1 MAGKYINILLAG
13 LLTILLLA
21 CSDDR
26 DSLSGQASGDPLL
39 TFNMTRAGGDIV
51 SNTLVYLFD
60 GDGGDAG
67 RFNQKVQRVTYAP
80 DRLSMTVAAG
90 TWNIALVTANT
101 DFSGGLIQPMRSA
114 AREDLKM
121 WETRT
126 SGGVLPSMPELRTAN
141 IDGQLVIGGQDNSVP
156 GTTILSRNVALVKVV
171 IADAGGLDV
180 NGTHNFALKDV
191 PTTLNWEGGLFP
203 TAKNPRVSSVP
214 MTGTFRVKDSTSLP
228 GHQRSDT
235 LYFVIPAHKGNDYLS
250 VNPKDTTESHMK
262 VSVDLACEGGIRF
275 KKTDVVIPRVPRVN
289 GILLVRLLVGGKLDV
304 TADVLGWEDVE
315 LNADLSQTQ
324 LYTDKAS
331 VGLSHKDTLYVNTN
345 ALDFTVDYPTGG
357 WITSV
362 RKIADNGVEITAN
375 VDTYV
380 DGQPRSSYITVKA
393 NNVTKKI
400 PVTQRPDEGT
410 ITVDNKRLVFCPNL
424 HENRQVAITS
434 TGGNWK
440 FLTTNPRK
448 AAANVQSG
456 NAGISNVNFTRS
468 SVAYNKTLDEGHLV
482 YGDTLVIVK
491 NVMTL
496 DTDTIRLVNCYIYV
510 DNDNTIDASAPQGT
524 ETQAVTNS
532 QDVVVYG
539 GTKMIEN
546 FVPQQTWIH
555 DISWDP
561 IGQILSFT
569 TDRNTG
575 NANPEDNDEPRSGTM
590 RFRHASCPDYEVTAN
605 VYQDIIVTIPPFH
618 YFVVKFTWSGS
629 TDVDIAVEFAG
640 NHLTNVGSNNS
651 EYDKIPVGFGMQDNN
666 PGKGVTG
673 SGGGNTDGRVSF
685 AYNGG
690 TLLEWGGDARSGQG
704 ETTFFNAPLFEGD
717 ANSPR
722 KIKLEVYAIWY
733 TSSRPSNT
741 AMNLHMY
748 AYENGTMERGTN
760 ASGDNNKFNFY
771 NRGGTLLYSEGY
783 AITVT
788 SYGSSKAK
796 TYTTSYGHI
805 ATITYDRVKHSASV
819 SVHVPNTKL
828 TTTRS
833 MNTNAV
839 ETSSEEVIVEPEMI
853 GRDENGKA
861 IYAE

>member
-1 MAGKYINILLAG
+1 MTRCILL
-13 LLTILLLA
+13 
-21 CSDDR
+21 
-26 DSLSGQASGDPLL
+26 
-39 TFNMTRAGGDIV
+39 
-51 SNTLVYLFD
+51 
-60 GDGGDAG
+60 
-67 RFNQKVQRVTYAP
+67 
-80 DRLSMTVAAG
+80 
-90 TWNIALVTANT
+90 
-101 DFSGGLIQPMRSA
+101 
-114 AREDLKM
+114 
-121 WETRT
+121 
-126 SGGVLPSMPELRTAN
+126 
-141 IDGQLVIGGQDNSVP
+141 
-156 GTTILSRNVALVKVV
+156 SR
-171 IADAGGLDV
+171 
-180 NGTHNFALKDV
+180 
-191 PTTLNWEGGLFP
+191 
-203 TAKNPRVSSVP
+203 
-214 MTGTFRVKDSTSLP
+214 
-228 GHQRSDT
+228 
-235 LYFVIPAHKGNDYLS
+235 AHKGNDYLS

-262 VSVDLACEGGIRF
+262 VSVDLACEGGTRF

-345 ALDFTVDYPTGG
+345 AWILR
-357 WITSV
+357 WITRQEV
-362 RKIADNGVEITAN
+362 GLLPFGRIADNGVEITAN

-524 ETQAVTNS
+524 ETQAITNS

-539 GTKMIEN
+539 GMKMIEN

-666 PGKGVTG
+666 SGKGVTG
-673 SGGGNTDGRVSF
+673 NGGGTNPGRVSF

-690 TLLEWGGDARSGQG
+690 TLLEWGGDATKGQG

-733 TSSRPSNT
+733 TSSKPSNT

-748 AYENGTMERGTN
+748 AYENGTMERGVN
-760 ASGDNNKFNFY
+760 ATGDNNKFNFY
-771 NRGGTLLYSEGY
+771 NRDGTLLYSEGY
-783 AITVT
+783 AITVA
-788 SYGSSKAK
+788 SYGQSKAK
-796 TYTTSYGHI
+796 SYTTSYGHI

-819 SVHVPNTKL
+819 SVHVPFTKL

-833 MNTNAV
+833 MNMNTV

>member
-13 LLTILLLA
+13 LLIILLSA

-26 DSLSGQASGDPLL
+26 DSLSEQESGDPLL
-39 TFNMTRAGGDIV
+39 TFSMTRASGDIV

-60 GDGGDAG
+60 GSGSDAG
-67 RFNQKVQRVTYAP
+67 KFNQKVQGVTYAT
-80 DRLSMTVAAG
+80 DRLSMTVTAG
-90 TWNIALVTANT
+90 TWDIALVTANT
-101 DFSGGLIQPMRSA
+101 DFSGGMIQPVRGA
-114 AREDLKM
+114 ARKDLKM

-126 SGGVLPSMPELRTAN
+126 VGGVLPSMPELRTAN
-141 IDGQLVIGGQDNSVP
+141 VNGQLVIGGQDNSVT

-180 NGTHNFALKDV
+180 NGTHTLELKDV

-203 TAKNPRVSSVP
+203 TAREPKMSSIP

-228 GHQRSDT
+228 GHQHSDT
-235 LYFVIPAHKGNDYLS
+235 LYFVVPAHKGNDYLHA
-250 VNPKDTTESHMK
+250 NPKDTVEKHMK
-262 VSVDLACEGGIRF
+262 VSVNLACEGGTRF
-275 KKTDVVIPRVPRVN
+275 QKKDVVIPRVPRVN

-304 TADVLGWEDVE
+304 TADILDWEDVD

-324 LYTDKAS
+324 LYTDKAT
-331 VGLSHKDTLYVNTN
+331 VGLSYKDTLYVNTN
-345 ALDFTVDYPTGG
+345 ASDFTVDYPAGG

-362 RKIADNGVEITAN
+362 NKIANNGVEITAN
-375 VDTYV
+375 VDTYI
-380 DGQPRSSYITVKA
+380 DGHPRTSYITVKA

-400 PVTQRPDEGT
+400 PVIQRPDEGT
-410 ITVDNKRLVFCPNL
+410 ISVDNKRLVFCPNL
-424 HENRQVAITS
+424 HENRQVEITS
-434 TGGNWK
+434 IGGGWK
-440 FLTTNPRK
+440 FLTTDPKK
-448 AAANVQSG
+448 ARANVQNG
-456 NAGISNVNFTRS
+456 NAGKSSVNFTRS

-491 NVMTL
+491 NIMTL
-496 DTDTIRLVNCYIYV
+496 ATDTIRLVNCYIYV
-510 DNDNTIDASAPQGT
+510 DNDNVIDASAPQGT
-524 ETQAVTNS
+524 ETQAITNS
-532 QDVVVYG
+532 QDVIVYG
-539 GTKMIEN
+539 GTRMIEN

-555 DISWDP
+555 GISWDP
-561 IGQILSFT
+561 VGQILSFT

-575 NANPEDNDEPRSGTM
+575 NQNPEEDDEPRSGTM

-640 NHLTNVGSNNS
+640 NHLTNVGNNNS
-651 EYDKIPVGFGMQDNN
+651 LYDKIPVGFGMQANN

-733 TSSRPSNT
+733 TSSRPSST
-741 AMNLHMY
+741 SMNFHMY
-748 AYENGTMERGTN
+748 AYENGTMERGVN
-760 ASGDNNKFNFY
+760 ATGDNNKFNFY

-783 AITVT
+783 AITVA
-788 SYGSSKAK
+788 SYGTNKAK
-796 TYTTSYGHI
+796 TYATSYGHI

-833 MNTNAV
+833 MNTNVV
-839 ETSSEEVIVEPEMI
+839 ETSSEEVIVEPKVI
-853 GRDENGKA
+853 GRDENGKT